1 MSRSPLEAA
10 RLAATWPEAKAERR
24 VAAAKARMGRPSGHV
39 WAARTA
45 GSRRRHSQSRVRRIR
60 APSHRVMEQ
69 HRPTTKATSR
79 PRLSAITSVR
89 VAVEEDADDR
99 HADDL
104 EIEPERPALD
114 VLDVVLDA
122 RLQRGVAPEAVDLGP
137 ARHARLDLVAEHV
150 AGHGLPE
157 ALDEHRPLRPRPPH
171 RPLPA

>member
-1 MSRSPLEAA
+1 MRRSPLAAA

-24 VAAAKARMGRPSGHV
+24 VAAAKARTGRHNGHV
-39 WAARTA
+39 CEARTP
-45 GSRRRHSQSRVRRIR
+45 GSRRRQSQSRVRRNS

-79 PRLSAITSVR
+79 PRRSANTSVR

-99 HADDL
+99 HAYDL

-122 RLQRGVAPEAVDLGP
+122 RLQRGVTPEAVDLGP
-137 ARHARLDLVAEHV
+137 ARHSRLDLVAQHV
-150 AGHGLPE
+150 AGHGLSEP
-157 ALDEHRPLRPRPPH
+157 LHEHRPLRPR
-171 RPLPA
+171 